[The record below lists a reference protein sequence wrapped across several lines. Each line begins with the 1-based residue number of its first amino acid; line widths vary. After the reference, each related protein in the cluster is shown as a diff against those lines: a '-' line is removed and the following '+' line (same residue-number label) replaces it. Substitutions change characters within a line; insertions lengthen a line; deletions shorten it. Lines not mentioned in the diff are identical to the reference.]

1 MASRRPRMAD
11 EGRNA
16 RCGCGSGL
24 KAKRCCGLKRGPGPA
39 DLAKAFLAEQRRR
52 AAARLLRVSR
62 EDFEDLFD
70 EMLDLPA
77 RDVSLQLQLP
87 RLLSP
92 ELEALRA
99 AIDDDDDEGVEELVD
114 AALAQVDDPLQRVA
128 LVRAVLALV
137 EAGRVERRVA
147 AVAVIDLASGS
158 SALLRSSLL
167 ESLAVSVG
175 AARTPAGLL
184 VVAR

>member
-1 MASRRPRMAD
+1 MAH

-16 RCGCGSGL
+16 PCGCGSGM
-24 KAKRCCGLKRGPGPA
+24 KAKRCCGLRRGPGPA

-52 AAARLLRVSR
+52 AAARLMRVSR
-62 EDFEDLFD
+62 DDFEELFD

-77 RDVSLQLQLP
+77 RDVSVQLDLP

-99 AIDDDDDEGVEELVD
+99 AIDDDDDEGVEELVE
-114 AALAQVDDPLQRVA
+114 AALAQVDDA
-128 LVRAVLALV
+128 LRRAELARAVLTLA

-147 AVAVIDLASGS
+147 AVAVIDLACGS

-167 ESLAVSVG
+167 ESLAVSIG

-184 VVAR
+184 VVSG